1 MLQIIIISCNVFTAM
16 ANSAKPR
23 RRNSTSEVVPW
34 IPVAR
39 TGLFPSQGHDGPR
52 PQLSFV
58 LKVLAGDDCGV
69 TQMHLGFRPVWRVQ
83 EQAGDAR
90 ALFAVSQ
97 CEVLVRNSMI
107 AMMRRLADLWI
118 DSGKSGPNR
127 ECDNPSDRNTLYSPP
142 ESAAVDIDRWFTAEA
157 RIADIFYRLLG
168 NEAQW
173 PRIHLDGTQSLKEP
187 MVGFTID
194 SSPIFDT
201 SGEWERFGAKIAM
214 YWFARLL
221 DSPYSRHLA
230 RCEFCREY
238 FAYDRAPRTKRKNP
252 VYCPRCKGRAAVG
265 RVQDSR
271 RKESEAHLDAAAAVW
286 GKWKYSRAYPNE
298 RAWIAQQVNTVCGTD
313 FKQNWVSKKKVIEI
327 QQRAEALRNAKS

>member
-1 MLQIIIISCNVFTAM
+1 MNDPPNLRHWHKQPPPDLHTGNGSRVAISPPAPPRAPGQPLRLIHSEQLGFDNSWSHTTHLFPLRFPKYRDALRFAWSGQQWKRNVLQIIIISCNVFTAM

-127 ECDNPSDRNTLYSPP
+127 ECDNPSDRNSLYSPP
-142 ESAAVDIDRWFTAEA
+142 LILTGGSLRRRALQIFSTDCWAMKHSGLESILTA
-157 RIADIFYRLLG
+157 
-168 NEAQW
+168 
-173 PRIHLDGTQSLKEP
+173 H
-187 MVGFTID
+187 
-194 SSPIFDT
+194 
-201 SGEWERFGAKIAM
+201 
-214 YWFARLL
+214 
-221 DSPYSRHLA
+221 SR
-230 RCEFCREY
+230 
-238 FAYDRAPRTKRKNP
+238 
-252 VYCPRCKGRAAVG
+252 
-265 RVQDSR
+265 
-271 RKESEAHLDAAAAVW
+271 
-286 GKWKYSRAYPNE
+286 
-298 RAWIAQQVNTVCGTD
+298 
-313 FKQNWVSKKKVIEI
+313 
-327 QQRAEALRNAKS
+327 